1 MDGPFGK
8 HKKAATLS
16 QKAKNYLSDVC
27 WTGEETNTGNRQIKS
42 LKDDAGQM
50 LSETDWLIEQ
60 KIARYFSRLS
70 VLIKRGVEGFSS
82 LSMNEDEKADADD
95 LASEVETDRTRP

>member
-1 MDGPFGK
+1 M
-8 HKKAATLS
+8 
-16 QKAKNYLSDVC
+16 C

-50 LSETDWLIEQ
+50 LSETDWLIEIDYQ
-60 KIARYFSRLS
+60 STS
-70 VLIKRGVEGFSS
+70 VDYQCPDKTWFVEGFSS